1 MGKDKKPY
9 QYYNELGLPD
19 DNGKLEGGASVWLV
33 KRENNK
39 TFILFQERSL
49 NVQNGGLY
57 DSSAGGHIDEGE
69 DPLTAALRE
78 TEEEI
83 GLHLEPSELRFV
95 GSYATDKKHIYIYL
109 SDRTEKQDNLILQKD
124 EVASVEWVALED
136 LDMFIRARVKPPL
149 RENSAHLPV
158 LRAYI
163 EKYL

>member
-19 DNGKLEGGASVWLV
+19 NQGKLEGGSSVWLV
-33 KRENNK
+33 KRENNQ
-39 TFILFQERSL
+39 TFILFQERAL

-69 DPLTAALRE
+69 DPLIAALRE

-83 GLHLEPSELRFV
+83 GLRLEPSELRFI
-95 GSYATDKKHIYIYL
+95 GSYATDKKLIHIFL
-109 SDRTEKQDNLILQKD
+109 SNRTDKNDELKLEKD
-124 EVASVEWVALED
+124 EVASVEWVSLD
-136 LDMFIRARVKPPL
+136 DFDMFIRARVKPPL
-149 RENSAHLPV
+149 RENVAHLPV

-163 EKYL
+163 ENYL